1 MVSEQ
6 TMTAKERKREH
17 MREYN
22 RKRRADPEYR
32 ARELAQKRTRRA
44 TDPEYRARERAQERA
59 RYAYP
64 EHRARRLVLA
74 ARSRARAKGLPYD
87 LDQHMDSI
95 TWALEGGRCA
105 LTGVPFDFSAG
116 RTWRSPSIDRI
127 VPELG
132 YVHGNVRVV
141 CWGVNSALGE
151 WGLAAL
157 KEMLCSWVRFDPA
170 FAAEVRAAMNEATS

>member
-22 RKRRADPEYR
+22 RKRRA
-32 ARELAQKRTRRA
+32 
-44 TDPEYRARERAQERA
+44 DPEYRARERAQERA